1 MFSSI
6 DKAVVALLMAGVFLL
21 NNLVG
26 WDLGL
31 GEDTLNA
38 VAAVLSPLLV
48 WLVPNRRPA

>member
-6 DKAVVALLMAGVFLL
+6 DKAVIALLMASVFLL

-31 GEDTLNA
+31 GEDTVNA
-38 VAAVLSPLLV
+38 IAAIMTPLLV